1 METRIQDIPK
11 SLIYEEFGGNVY
23 YRRGYRQVLLGL
35 KTEDEITGSSIIQSL
50 IVQAVVFYLKTI
62 LPKKLYWVPT
72 NEAGLH
78 LSHKANLA
86 NDIVIIEKIK
96 LKDPFSDKFSD
107 VPPKF
112 IVEVDI
118 KIDATNYNTE
128 PPTGGEMDYI
138 LEKSAQLLDF
148 GVEGIAWILTKGRRI
163 VLIKSHRTVEVF
175 QWHETVPLFEDY
187 SFCLQQILEDED
199 ILPPS
204 VAVL

>member
-1 METRIQDIPK
+1 METLTQEIPK
-11 SLIYEEFGGNVY
+11 SLIYEEFGGRIY

-35 KTEDEITGSSIIQSL
+35 KTEDEIMGSSFLQGL
-50 IVQAVVFYLKTI
+50 IVQAVVHYLKLT
-62 LPKKLYWVPT
+62 LPKKRFWVPT
-72 NEAGLH
+72 NEVGLH
-78 LSHKANLA
+78 VKLRENYAG
-86 NDIVIIEKIK
+86 DILICEKSK
-96 LKDPFSDKFSD
+96 SPNPWLEYYMP

-118 KIDATNYNTE
+118 NVDATNYDAD

-148 GVEGIAWILTKGRRI
+148 GVEGIAWILTKGRRV
-163 VLIKSHRTVEVF
+163 VLIKSHRTVEIF
-175 QWHETVPLFEDY
+175 QWHETVPLFDDY

-204 VAVL
+204 VAP